1 MSKSGSVIAALLGG
15 AVIGAVAALLL
26 APAKGSDTRAKL
38 ADEMRKRGVKL
49 PGKGDDGDDG
59 DGGAADEADA
69 DSGNE

>member
-49 PGKGDDGDDG
+49 PGKGDGG